1 MQLLGYSTGALAL
14 ADFRKALDL
23 LQDQPVKAVELSAIR
38 KDELVPLLR
47 SLDELDLHKFEYVSI
62 HAPSEFFPDDE
73 EWIFQELYAIRERG
87 WPIVVHPDTLH
98 DHSLW
103 QLLGAQLCIEN
114 MDRRKSAGRTTRELE
129 SLFEAFPL
137 ASFCFDIGHARQ
149 VDTSMIEAYKMLK
162 KLAFRLRQVHVSD
175 VNSRNKHDQLSFVS
189 ILDFQEVAHL
199 IPRSVP
205 VIIESIVSQDQIGA
219 EMERVQKALGR
230 QGVARQ

>member
-114 MDRRKSAGRTTRELE
+114 MDRRKSAGRTTREP
-129 SLFEAFPL
+129 SRSSRLF
-137 ASFCFDIGHARQ
+137 R
-149 VDTSMIEAYKMLK
+149 
-162 KLAFRLRQVHVSD
+162 
-175 VNSRNKHDQLSFVS
+175 
-189 ILDFQEVAHL
+189 
-199 IPRSVP
+199 
-205 VIIESIVSQDQIGA
+205 
-219 EMERVQKALGR
+219 
-230 QGVARQ
+230 